1 MSVLNTRYNVFTV
14 YLYRHSKMMSVIV
27 ILFLKLCL
35 AQEALFIPQD
45 NDFSRTTKLQYDWKN
60 NFNNNL
66 IIPDAYVFN
75 Y

>member
-1 MSVLNTRYNVFTV
+1 
-14 YLYRHSKMMSVIV
+14 MMSIII
-27 ILFLKLCL
+27 ILFFKLCL
-35 AQEALFIPQD
+35 AQESLFVSQD
-45 NDFSRTTKLQYDWKN
+45 NEFTRTTKLQYDWKN